1 MKLFELEPEVAG
13 GFGKNTVISNFDNVR
28 LKRERPVVTH
38 LHYEFLGW
46 LGDEILEATPCFIV
60 TENLVE
66 SIQKS
71 GLKGFK
77 FVDVEISVTEEFEE
91 IYPGRDLPNFRR
103 ILPEGTIEVNGDSF
117 KNWSGH
123 DFCLS
128 QNSMLVVSE
137 KALAILKKHKFEYCD
152 VTELND

>member
-1 MKLFELEPEVAG
+1 MKLFEIEPEVAG
-13 GFGKNTVISNFDNVR
+13 GFGENTVISNFDNVR

-38 LHYEFLGW
+38 LHYEFSGW

-60 TENLVE
+60 TENLAD

-71 GLKGFK
+71 KLKGFT
-77 FVDVEISVTEEFEE
+77 FVDVETSVTEDFEE
-91 IYPGRDLPNFRR
+91 IYPGRKLLKFKR
-103 ILPEGTIEVNGDSF
+103 ILPGDTVNVKEHGF

-128 QNSMLVVSE
+128 QNATLVVSE
-137 KALAILKKHKFEYCD
+137 NALVVLKKHKFEHCD
-152 VTELND
+152 VKERHD